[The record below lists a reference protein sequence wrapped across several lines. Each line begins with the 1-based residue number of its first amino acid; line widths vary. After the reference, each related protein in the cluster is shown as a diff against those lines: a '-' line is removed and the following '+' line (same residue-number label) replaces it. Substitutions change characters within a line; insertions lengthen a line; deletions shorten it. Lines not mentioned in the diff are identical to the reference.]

1 MLKKTRI
8 ILYICLLL
16 FVYNAI
22 QFTVYAET
30 KQTEIV
36 TLNKQGDLTVM
47 FTFDKENVDIT
58 FISPSGEK
66 LTSNSDTVE
75 TAQGD
80 LWSTYRIKDAEPGTW
95 SVEYDL
101 GSNSEIA
108 YSVIEDDYGL
118 WIQYLNIESGNGD
131 DLDLKFQADFEGE
144 DIYYKYEIYAI
155 STTDTNTICKLT
167 NGNARAN
174 EEKSLRVNLRALS
187 SDDYILRL
195 DIYYDDNGAELFDTV
210 TSETFRFDNPNE
222 QSAIEDYKVKVDC
235 YNHICT
241 VDWSEFSNRSHDGY
255 KLIIAADGETIFTS
269 EFDNDVKDNS
279 VLFSEGTG
287 KLEVKL
293 AYKDNGIWS
302 KYNIK
307 DISLEQEFLI
317 NKTGEITNS
326 SQIELQYNV
335 EKERLLYVR
344 INDEE
349 GDYKVKDNGILSFDL
364 KESVNEI
371 YAELELDAQVYF
383 VVDTNVYYDST
394 PPTIVLYDNLDG
406 KNFNTDSVTILG
418 KMSGGNLLKI
428 EDNVVEMD
436 SNGNFSY
443 ELDLSLGENVIEIVA
458 EDTNGNLTSKL
469 LTLYRG
475 ATAFNGEENGR
486 GWIGFLPMLASA
498 LISILIIIL
507 SVVFMKKKD
516 KKAEKKKISILP
528 FIICDFIIGAADIFF
543 CRQFIQRYRFSN
555 SIKYLEMAEKSV
567 SQAAA
572 YIKWERIFGLLSLI
586 GIGLLVISILLTVFV
601 ARKKK
606 KTVQTAEIR

>member
-1 MLKKTRI
+1 MC
-8 ILYICLLL
+8 ICLLL
-16 FVYNAI
+16 LIYNAI
-22 QFTVYAET
+22 HFTVYAET
-30 KQTEIV
+30 KQTEIA

-47 FTFDKENVDIT
+47 FTFDKKNVDIT

-66 LTSNSDTVE
+66 LDSNNDGVE
-75 TAQGD
+75 KAEGD
-80 LWSTYRIKDAEPGTW
+80 LWSTYRIRDAEPGTW

-101 GSNSEIA
+101 GPNSEIV

-118 WIQYLNIESGNGD
+118 WIQYLNIESSNGAE
-131 DLDLKFQADFEGE
+131 LDLKFQADFERE
-144 DIYYKYEIYAI
+144 NIYYTYEIYAI
-155 STTDTNTICKLT
+155 STTDSNTICMLI

-187 SDDYILRL
+187 SDDYVLRL
-195 DIYYDDNGAELFDTV
+195 DVFYEDNGVELFDTV
-210 TSETFRFDNPNE
+210 TTENFRFDNPNE
-222 QSAIEDYKVKVDC
+222 KSAIEDYKVKVDC

-255 KLIIAADGETIFTS
+255 KLIVVADGETIYTS
-269 EFDNDVKDNS
+269 EFENDVKDNS
-279 VLFSEGTG
+279 ILFSEGTRQ
-287 KLEVKL
+287 LEVKL

-307 DISLEQEFLI
+307 SISLEQEFLI

-326 SQIELQYNV
+326 TQIELQYKV
-335 EKERLLYVR
+335 EKERLLHVR

-349 GDYKVKDNGILSFDL
+349 GDYKVKDNGILAFDL
-364 KESVNEI
+364 KESGNEI
-371 YAELELDAQVYF
+371 YAELELDAQVCF

-418 KMSGGNLLKI
+418 KMSGGNILKI
-428 EDNVVEMD
+428 ADNIVEVD
-436 SNGNFSY
+436 VNGNFSY
-443 ELDLSLGENVIEIVA
+443 EADLSLGENVIEIVA

-475 ATAFNGEENGR
+475 TTIFDGEKNGR
-486 GWIGFLPMLASA
+486 GWKGFLPMLASV
-498 LISILIIIL
+498 ITSILIIIL

-528 FIICDFIIGAADIFF
+528 FIICDFVIGAADIFF
-543 CRQFIQRYRFSN
+543 CLQFIQRYRFSN
-555 SIKYLEMAEKSV
+555 SIKYLEMAERSV

-586 GIGLLVISILLTVFV
+586 GIVLLAISILLTVFV

>member
-1 MLKKTRI
+1 MKKTRI
-8 ILYICLLL
+8 ILCIYLLL
-16 FVYNAI
+16 LIYNAI
-22 QFTVYAET
+22 HFTVYAET
-30 KQTEIV
+30 KQTEIA

-47 FTFDKENVDIT
+47 FTFDKKNVDIT

-66 LTSNSDTVE
+66 FDSNNDGVE
-75 TAQGD
+75 KAEGD
-80 LWSTYRIKDAEPGTW
+80 LWSTYRIRDAEPGTW

-101 GSNSEIA
+101 GPNSEIV

-118 WIQYLNIESGNGD
+118 WIQYLNIESSNGAE
-131 DLDLKFQADFEGE
+131 LDLKFQADFERE
-144 DIYYKYEIYAI
+144 NIYYTYEIYAI
-155 STTDTNTICKLT
+155 STTDSNTICMLI

-187 SDDYILRL
+187 SDDYVLRL
-195 DIYYDDNGAELFDTV
+195 DVFYEDNGVELFDTV
-210 TSETFRFDNPNE
+210 TTENFRFDNPNE
-222 QSAIEDYKVKVDC
+222 KSAIEDYKVKVDC

-255 KLIIAADGETIFTS
+255 KLIVAADGETIYTS
-269 EFDNDVKDNS
+269 EFENDVKDNS
-279 VLFSEGTG
+279 ILFSEGTRQ
-287 KLEVKL
+287 LEVKL
-293 AYKDNGIWS
+293 TYKDNGIWS

-307 DISLEQEFLI
+307 SISLEQEFLI

-326 SQIELQYNV
+326 TQIELQYKV
-335 EKERLLYVR
+335 EKERLLHVR
-344 INDEE
+344 INYEE
-349 GDYKVKDNGILSFDL
+349 GDYKVKDNGILAFDL
-364 KESVNEI
+364 KESGNEI
-371 YAELELDAQVYF
+371 YAELELDAQVCF

-418 KMSGGNLLKI
+418 KISGGNILKI
-428 EDNVVEMD
+428 ADNIVEVD
-436 SNGNFSY
+436 VNGNFSY
-443 ELDLSLGENVIEIVA
+443 EADLSLGENVIEIVA

-475 ATAFNGEENGR
+475 TTIFDGEKNGR
-486 GWIGFLPMLASA
+486 GWKGFLPMLASV
-498 LISILIIIL
+498 ITSILIIIL

-528 FIICDFIIGAADIFF
+528 FIICDFVIGAADIFF

-555 SIKYLEMAEKSV
+555 SIKYLEMAERSV

-586 GIGLLVISILLTVFV
+586 GIVLLAISILLTVFV

>member
-8 ILYICLLL
+8 ILYICFLL
-16 FVYNAI
+16 FVFNAI
-22 QFTVYAET
+22 QITVHAET
-30 KQTEIV
+30 KQSEIV

-66 LTSNSDTVE
+66 FTSNSDAVE

-80 LWSTYRIKDAEPGTW
+80 LWSTYRIKDAEPGKW

-101 GSNSEIA
+101 GANSEIE

-118 WIQYLNIESGNGD
+118 WIQYLYVEKGNGEE
-131 DLDLKFQADFEGE
+131 LDLKFQADFERE
-144 DIYYKYEIYAI
+144 DIYYTYEIYAV
-155 STTDTNTICKLT
+155 STSDSNDACKLT

-174 EEKSLRVNLRALS
+174 EEKSLKVNLRTLS
-187 SDDYILRL
+187 SDEYVLRL
-195 DIYYDDNGAELFDTV
+195 NTYYNDNGVELFDTV
-210 TSETFRFDNPNE
+210 ISETFRFDNPNE

-241 VDWSEFSNRSHDGY
+241 VDWSEFSNRSQDGY
-255 KLIIAADGETIFTS
+255 KLIVVADGETIYTS

-279 VLFSEGTG
+279 VLFSEGT
-287 KLEVKL
+287 KELEIKL
-293 AYKDNGIWS
+293 AYKVNGIWS
-302 KYNIK
+302 KYNTKNIPF
-307 DISLEQEFLI
+307 EQEFLI

-326 SQIELQYNV
+326 AQIELQYKV

-349 GDYKVKDNGILSFDL
+349 GNYKVKDSGVLSYDL
-364 KESVNEI
+364 KESGNEI

-383 VVDTNVYYDST
+383 VVDTNVYYDTT

-406 KNFNTDSVTILG
+406 KNFYTDSVTILG

-428 EDNVVEMD
+428 ADNIVEVD
-436 SNGNFSY
+436 DNGNFSY
-443 ELDLSLGENVIEIVA
+443 KVNLSLGENVIEIAA
-458 EDTNGNLTSKL
+458 EDANGNLASKL

-475 ATAFNGEENGR
+475 ATIFNGEENGR

-516 KKAEKKKISILP
+516 KKAEKKKRSIFP
-528 FIICDFIIGAADIFF
+528 YIVCDFVIGIATVLF
-543 CRQFIQRYRFSN
+543 CWQFIQRYRFSN

-586 GIGLLVISILLTVFV
+586 GIVLLVISILLTVFV

-606 KTVQTAEIR
+606 KTGQTAEIR